1 MPAPSPEVARRRGA
15 DSDHFDGVGLHLVH
29 EDRGKRQDHGEVLRQ
44 AQAAAEKRVVDR
56 APATQKFYL
65 SMLRTLQALTH
76 TYASNTH
83 IRQNSNV
90 QRGRQQTSASTVG
103 VTLTRGKTSRLLLVD

>member
-1 MPAPSPEVARRRGA
+1 M
-15 DSDHFDGVGLHLVH
+15 H

-44 AQAAAEKRVVDR
+44 AQAAAENRVVDR

-76 TYASNTH
+76 TYASHNH
-83 IRQNSNV
+83 IRQHTELKRAPLQADHRDARAAWRALGEWLALSDM
-90 QRGRQQTSASTVG
+90 
-103 VTLTRGKTSRLLLVD
+103 LVLERPAKDALELRAHR

>member
-1 MPAPSPEVARRRGA
+1 
-15 DSDHFDGVGLHLVH
+15 VGLHLVH

-76 TYASNTH
+76 TYASHNH
-83 IRQNSNV
+83 IRQHTELKRAPL
-90 QRGRQQTSASTVG
+90 QADHRDARAAW
-103 VTLTRGKTSRLLLVD
+103 RAAW

>member
-76 TYASNTH
+76 TYASKSNNH
-83 IRQNSNV
+83 LRQNSNV
-90 QRGRQQTSASTVG
+90 QRGRAAAATSASTVG
-103 VTLTRGKTSRLLLVD
+103 AQRVQGV

>member
-1 MPAPSPEVARRRGA
+1 MGIARRRGA
-15 DSDHFDGVGLHLVH
+15 DSDYFDGVELHLVH
-29 EDRGKRQDHGEVLRQ
+29 EDRGTQQDHGEVLRQ

-76 TYASNTH
+76 TYASNH
-83 IRQNSNV
+83 IRQNREL
-90 QRGRQQTSASTVG
+90 QREPLQADQRDARTTETV
-103 VTLTRGKTSRLLLVD
+103 